1 MSLSDLLGS
10 VPTAAFIEQHY
21 LKLPFA
27 LNGGCRQFANL
38 GSWESV
44 ERILGQPG
52 ADTLVVKSGEQR
64 SGPQTPSYAEARA
77 LHADGYTIVL
87 RHVERRDPIIA
98 SFAAGFMRD
107 LLSPLDVHIY
117 CTPASQ
123 FGFGW
128 HYDAEDVFILQSE
141 GCKEY
146 SLRKNTVNP
155 WPVLETMPNDM
166 GFQREIMPLMKCTL
180 SAGDWLYIP
189 GGYWHRAQS
198 REDSISVAIGVMAT
212 TALDVLDFVRQ
223 RLPGSLVWRQRLPV
237 MTAAAGDHTAEARS
251 QFDTLC
257 EQLGRELMQVLAN
270 PRTAADF
277 IQFQEERLAA
287 GQLAPL
293 VTDQTGHS
301 QAVAG
306 DDHPP
311 TAGENSADSRPRGAA
326 STE

>member
-10 VPTAAFIEQHY
+10 SMPSAVFIEQYY

-27 LNGGCRQFANL
+27 LSGGCQRYCGL
-38 GSWESV
+38 GSWEAV
-44 ERILGQPG
+44 ERILGKPG

-64 SGPQTPSYAEARA
+64 AAPQSPTYAEARA

-87 RHVERRDPIIA
+87 RHVERLDPAIGE
-98 SFAAGFMRD
+98 FAAGFSRD
-107 LLSPLDVHIY
+107 LLSPLDAHIY

-128 HYDAEDVFILQSE
+128 HYDAEDVFILQTA
-141 GCKEY
+141 GTKEY

-155 WPVLETMPNDM
+155 WPVLETMPSDM
-166 GFQREIMPLMKCTL
+166 AFEREIMPLMNCTL
-180 SAGDWLYIP
+180 AAGDWLYIP
-189 GGYWHRAQS
+189 GGYWHRATS

-237 MTAAAGDHTAEARS
+237 MTSAAGESEGEARS
-251 QFDTLC
+251 QFARLC
-257 EQLGRELMQVLAN
+257 EQLGRELLHVLSD

-277 IQFQEERLAA
+277 LEFRRQQLRQQKSAEAA
-287 GQLAPL
+287 PQSI
-293 VTDQTGHS
+293 T
-301 QAVAG
+301 
-306 DDHPP
+306 
-311 TAGENSADSRPRGAA
+311 SA
-326 STE
+326 E